1 MAVLFDHHYLFGVEE
16 LAYHIAAD
24 VLSELLLNDEDGKI
38 LVDKEGLAKGIDA
51 ETLTEGL
58 NSWVLEDVVEGAVL
72 LKIVISIFGALFDV
86 ELIFLMFFGEQ
97 QVKYADFELFVYP
110 SITDVPVNQR
120 LILICNNLHVELRL
134 F

>member
-58 NSWVLEDVVEGAVL
+58 NS
-72 LKIVISIFGALFDV
+72 
-86 ELIFLMFFGEQ
+86 
-97 QVKYADFELFVYP
+97 
-110 SITDVPVNQR
+110 
-120 LILICNNLHVELRL
+120 
-134 F
+134 